1 MPDVRIVGDAIEVD
15 GVVVA
20 TVAETTGT
28 SRREALEDVVRCGL
42 DPVELVECEMCGRDR
57 VPGGEG

>member
-20 TVAETTGT
+20 TITETTGT
-28 SRREALEDVVRCGL
+28 SRREGAGGGDRRAT
-42 DPVELVECEMCGRDR
+42 GRR
-57 VPGGEG
+57 